1 MADMNRGK
9 QSMPSVHLRIGL
21 ELVPIEVHDLDLRIN
36 KNEDVLTV
44 LDQGQLPR
52 SLDHQSIG
60 VSFDT
65 LLAYS

>member
-9 QSMPSVHLRIGL
+9 QSMLSVRLRIGL

-65 LLAYS
+65 LLACS